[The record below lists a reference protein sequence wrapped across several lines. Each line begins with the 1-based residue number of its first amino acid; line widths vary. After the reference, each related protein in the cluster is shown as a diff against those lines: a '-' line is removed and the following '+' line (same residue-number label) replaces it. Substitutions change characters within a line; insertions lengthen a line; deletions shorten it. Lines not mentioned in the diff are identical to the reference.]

1 MRWAAPGAAGQEPV
15 TLICGSPAVC
25 PWACPPSATSFHF
38 LRGAP
43 GSGAFGKGQGPG
55 STPER
60 GGPQPR
66 LERLWGR
73 SDGTCPPT
81 SWAARLSPSP
91 LELGVEGGSPKAPS
105 LLIPH
110 PLLSLPW
117 ALPPPPGTAPGWPSL
132 HPPPRPVTQPGAR
145 RSSGFKVSGEE
156 LAGKGKMGLRY
167 PHHCHED
174 RGQRGPPLKRHDP
187 GLQGSGGS
195 ESTAPSPSQEPGPLL
210 VYLSLDNVYPAYGKY
225 S

>member
-73 SDGTCPPT
+73 SDGMCPPT

-105 LLIPH
+105 LP
-110 PLLSLPW
+110 
-117 ALPPPPGTAPGWPSL
+117 TPS
-132 HPPPRPVTQPGAR
+132 PV
-145 RSSGFKVSGEE
+145 
-156 LAGKGKMGLRY
+156 
-167 PHHCHED
+167 
-174 RGQRGPPLKRHDP
+174 PPLGP
-187 GLQGSGGS
+187 
-195 ESTAPSPSQEPGPLL
+195 APSPWHSPRVALVTPPSQAGNSAWSQQKQRLQGQWGGARGQGEDGAAIPPPLPRGQGAERAP
-210 VYLSLDNVYPAYGKY
+210 SEAP
-225 S
+225 